1 MLSKVDPASELANHY
16 EIHTMDAL
24 LLQRREVLEGVV
36 NLDRTNV
43 GIKVELLTK
52 S

>member
-1 MLSKVDPASELANHY
+1 MLSEVDPASELANHY
-16 EIHTMDAL
+16 EVHTLNAL
-24 LLQRREVLEGVV
+24 LLQRRQVLEGIIDF
-36 NLDRTNV
+36 NRTNV